1 MKFAWTTVVPLWVP
15 LYTGCGGI
23 TDVVVPEH
31 SIHIVTS
38 VFAVKT
44 GIFFYLLINIKFFK
58 K

>member
-1 MKFAWTTVVPLWVP
+1 VVPLWVP

-44 GIFFYLLINIKFFK
+44 GISFYLFNKYQVF
-58 K
+58 